1 MEISFGD
8 SNIYGNQ
15 QLLWVITMA
24 IGDGNGQAMDD
35 NNDCG

>member
-8 SNIYGNQ
+8 SNNYGKQ

-24 IGDGNGQAMDD
+24 IGNGNGY
-35 NNDCG
+35 G

>member
-15 QLLWVITMA
+15 QLLWLLVMA
-24 IGDGNGQAMDD
+24 MAMDD